1 METLD
6 PLALLVEPLRRA
18 EVAYLIT
25 GSVASIHYGEP
36 RYTNDIDL
44 VVALPEER
52 AVELPR
58 LYPEPDY
65 YCPPVDQIVE
75 ELRRAG
81 HAHFN
86 VLHVDT
92 GLKGD
97 FYPSREHP
105 YFAWAMGNRRGVEID
120 GVTWWF
126 APPEYVIMWKL
137 AFYREGGSDKHLRD
151 VRSMLR
157 VQEGRIDRA
166 LLTKA
171 LGELRL
177 VDEWRAVTAATK
189 KP

>member
-6 PLALLVEPLRRA
+6 PLVLLVEPLRRA
-18 EVAYLIT
+18 EVSYLIT

-44 VVALPEER
+44 VIALPEAR
-52 AVELPR
+52 AAELPK

-65 YCPPVDQIVE
+65 YCPPVDQIAE
-75 ELRRAG
+75 ELRRPG

-97 FYPSREHP
+97 FYPSRAHP
-105 YFAWAMGNRRGVEID
+105 YFNWAMENRRGLEID
-120 GVTWWF
+120 GGTWWF
-126 APPEYVIMWKL
+126 SPPEYVIMWKL

-157 VQEGRIDRA
+157 VQGGRINLSFLANA
-166 LLTKA
+166 LEE
-171 LGELRL
+171 LGLQTEWRL
-177 VDEWRAVTAATK
+177 VNEPPK
-189 KP
+189 KR